1 MIPLILEMETADI
14 HLNDEQFYRLC
25 QVNRDLRLERTAEGK
40 LIIMPPTGWETGN
53 RNSRLNQRLGNWAD
67 KDERGLVFDSST
79 GFILPNGAIRSPDAA
94 WVKRD
99 RLEALCP
106 DPNRF
111 LPLCPDFAIELRS
124 ANDEINTVRAK
135 MQEYLDNGM
144 QLGWLL
150 DPYEQ
155 QVEVY
160 RNGRCS
166 EGEAKPTVEVLKS
179 PKELLGES
187 VLPGFVLRLDGILS

>member
-1 MIPLILEMETADI
+1 MIPLVLEMETANI
-14 HLNDEQFYRLC
+14 HLSDEQFYRLC

-53 RNSRLNQRLGNWAD
+53 RNFRLAQRLGNWAD
-67 KDERGLVFDSST
+67 ADGTGIGFDSST

-94 WVKRD
+94 WVKRE
-99 RLEALCP
+99 RLEALRP

-124 ANDEINTVRAK
+124 ASDDLRTVHAK
-135 MQEYLDNGM
+135 MQEYLENGM

-150 DPYEQ
+150 NPYDQ
-155 QVEVY
+155 QVDIY
-160 RNGRCS
+160 RAGQ
-166 EGEAKPTVEVLKS
+166 PIEVLNA
-179 PKELLGES
+179 PTELSGES
-187 VLPGFVLRLDGILS
+187 VLPGFVLPLDGILS

>member
-14 HLNDEQFYRLC
+14 HLSDEQFYRLC
-25 QVNRDLRLERTAEGK
+25 QVNRELRLERTAEGK

-53 RNSRLNQRLGNWAD
+53 RNFRLAQRLGNWAD
-67 KDERGLVFDSST
+67 ADGTGIGFDSST

-94 WVKRD
+94 WIKRD
-99 RLEALCP
+99 RLEALRP
-106 DPNRF
+106 DPDRF

-124 ANDEINTVRAK
+124 ASDDLNTVRAK

-160 RNGRCS
+160 RV
-166 EGEAKPTVEVLKS
+166 EQAVEVLKS
-179 PKELLGES
+179 PTELSGEP
-187 VLPGFVLRLDGILS
+187 VLPGFVLQLDGILS